1 MHCAGISRVNVAV
14 QGLLSMGSVK
24 PEVIVTLD
32 WRDSEKCVTF
42 VTKRVCKIILLC
54 SLEKIQTNK

>member
-14 QGLLSMGSVK
+14 QGLLSLGSVK
-24 PEVIVTLD
+24 PEVNVTLD

-42 VTKRVCKIILLC
+42 VTKKGMQNCIAMLFRKYP
-54 SLEKIQTNK
+54 NK